1 MGHLGVVP
9 ATGQPN
15 EGQRPIDLLVIG
27 DVNPDLIV
35 RGAGLTPSFG
45 QVETLVEGT
54 ALTVG
59 GSGSITACG
68 AARLGLSIA
77 IAGLIGV
84 DLFGEFMRRALDER
98 GVDTRGLIADPTLS
112 TGLTVILDRGEDRAI
127 LTHPGTIAQMTTDRV
142 KPELLALARHIHI
155 SSYYL
160 QTALWTGLPK
170 LLRTAR
176 RQGTTISID
185 PNWDPSERWDSGL
198 PQLLPN
204 VDLLLPNAAEAR
216 GLSGL
221 DGPEA
226 AAVALAGLGP
236 LTVVKLGDEGA
247 VAAEPDGTVTYAPAR
262 PAEVVDMIGAGDA
275 FDAGLLYGWLGGAEL
290 PDALALACACGALS
304 TRSGGAVPGQATLAE
319 ARAHMK

>member
-1 MGHLGVVP
+1 MRDLRHCDRPIRGEPLENYRQSLGLLHAREFMCEECSGRCRTSMARVRFKLIVRINEQDGGRNSESGDDVGRLGVVP

-15 EGQRPIDLLVIG
+15 KGQRPIDLLVIG
-27 DVNPDLIV
+27 DVNSDLIV

-45 QVETLVEGT
+45 QVETLVDGT
-54 ALTVG
+54 ALTVS

-84 DLFGEFMRRALDER
+84 DLFGEFMPRALDER

-142 KPELLALARHIHI
+142 KPELLALARHIRI

-160 QTALWTGLPK
+160 QTALWTGFPK

-176 RQGTTISID
+176 RQGATISID
-185 PNWDPSERWDSGL
+185 PNR
-198 PQLLPN
+198 
-204 VDLLLPNAAEAR
+204 AR
-216 GLSGL
+216 AG
-221 DGPEA
+221 A
-226 AAVALAGLGP
+226 AAVASQCRSSASERCRGS
-236 LTVVKLGDEGA
+236 
-247 VAAEPDGTVTYAPAR
+247 
-262 PAEVVDMIGAGDA
+262 
-275 FDAGLLYGWLGGAEL
+275 
-290 PDALALACACGALS
+290 GALRS
-304 TRSGGAVPGQATLAE
+304 RRSRSGGRGACRPRTAYRCQA
-319 ARAHMK
+319 RRRGRRGR